1 VIRPVWKGV
10 RNPKRPTS
18 RFSSL
23 TAALLLWS
31 GAAVAQEAAA
41 PPTAKAAEVKRAA
54 LTPIAPTTS
63 DAIRPAYQ
71 LYAETDLPL
80 LGFGLVMASTRLFR
94 TQPAYCAPLC
104 DRTTLNALDRTTAG
118 FYDTRWSLASDVGLI
133 SVMGG
138 AALYLLIDDGPLPAL
153 NDAVVITESGLTA
166 VAVSA
171 LATVAA
177 ARPRPFLFGE
187 KAPLDVRNSANAS
200 LSFVSSY
207 SSATFAIAVSSYLTA
222 RRLHPVASQLVPALV
237 LLVGLAS
244 ATFVSIGQVEAGNH
258 FITDI
263 GTGAVVGT
271 ASGILVPALH
281 KSPLRIVPNITG
293 REGGI
298 QLLGSF

>member
-1 VIRPVWKGV
+1 VIRPAWKWVSISNRLKLGCV
-10 RNPKRPTS
+10 LVS
-18 RFSSL
+18 
-23 TAALLLWS
+23 ALLFRS
-31 GAAVAQEAAA
+31 GAATAQEE
-41 PPTAKAAEVKRAA
+41 AKRSE
-54 LTPIAPTTS
+54 LTPIAPRAQDST
-63 DAIRPAYQ
+63 RPAYQ

-94 TQPAYCAPLC
+94 SQPAYCAPLC

-118 FYDTRWSLASDVGLI
+118 FYDTTWSLASDVGLI

-138 AALYLLIDDGPLPAL
+138 AALYLVLDDGPLSAL

-166 VAVSA
+166 VAVSS

-207 SSATFAIAVSSYLTA
+207 SSATFAVAVSSYLTA
-222 RRLHPVASQLVPALV
+222 RRIHPLASQLVPALV
-237 LLVGLAS
+237 LLTGLAS

-263 GTGAVVGT
+263 ATGAIVGS

-281 KSPLRIVPNITG
+281 KSPLRIVPNITA
-293 REGGI
+293 REGGV
-298 QLLGSF
+298 QLLGAF